1 MKFLVM
7 FLFSILFFAQAE
19 DRGVKVSAK
28 MQSEQRVALVIG
40 NNEYKGV
47 LPKLRNPI
55 NDASDM
61 KNLLESKGFEVI
73 YKEDSSKR
81 DMRKTLNE
89 FYEKIRAGGVGLFY
103 FSGHGIEV
111 DGQNY
116 LVPIDAKLEE
126 KSDVEFE
133 AISLNKITKKMQNA
147 KNRLNIVILDACRND
162 PFSRSLGTGGLA
174 KVEPI
179 GLFVSYS
186 TGAGSVASDGKA
198 GENGLFTKYLI
209 KNMKRSLNL
218 QDVFQQTR
226 EDVYIASNQKQF
238 PAIYNQ
244 TINGKFY
251 FTLPKGGVE
260 SKHESRLVDSTPA
273 PVVYAPK
280 MDSFVKSIIDDKLKD
295 RVSVAKSSSR
305 VKNGLFQ
312 VVLDI
317 QNHQSQKATV
327 NYRYKWFDDEGFEV
341 GENMSIWQPLFLE
354 SNDKTRI
361 KGIAPVPTA
370 SSCKFYLK

>member
-1 MKFLVM
+1 MKSLIIFL
-7 FLFSILFFAQAE
+7 LLIGFFAQAD
-19 DRGVKVSAK
+19 DRAVRVSNK
-28 MQSEQRVALVIG
+28 IEREQRVALVIG
-40 NNEYKGV
+40 NNDYQGV
-47 LPKLRNPI
+47 LSKLRNPI
-55 NDASDM
+55 NDAMAIKKILQSR
-61 KNLLESKGFEVI
+61 GFEVI
-73 YKEDSSKR
+73 YKEDSIKR
-81 DMRKTLNE
+81 EMKSILKR
-89 FYEKIRAGGVGLFY
+89 FYEKIGAGGVGLFY

-116 LVPIDAKLEE
+116 LIPIDAKIDE
-126 KSDVEFE
+126 KSDAEFE

-162 PFSRSLGTGGLA
+162 PFSRSVGTGGLA
-174 KVEPI
+174 KAEPI

-186 TGAGSVASDGKA
+186 TGAGSVASDGKS
-198 GENGLFTKYLI
+198 GENGLFTKYLV
-209 KNMKRSLNL
+209 KNMKRSLDL

-226 EDVYIASNQKQF
+226 EDVYMASNQKQF

-251 FTLPKGGVE
+251 FTFPKGGVE
-260 SKHESRLVDSTPA
+260 PNHKSRVIESTPMVQ
-273 PVVYAPK
+273 PPK
-280 MDSFVKSIIDDKLKD
+280 MDSFVTNIIDPKLKD
-295 RVSVAKSSSR
+295 MVSITKSSSR

-317 QNHQSQKATV
+317 QNHQIQKATV

-361 KGIAPVPTA
+361 KGVAPVPTA
-370 SSCKFYLK
+370 TSCKFYLK

>member
-1 MKFLVM
+1 M
-7 FLFSILFFAQAE
+7 
-19 DRGVKVSAK
+19 
-28 MQSEQRVALVIG
+28 
-40 NNEYKGV
+40 
-47 LPKLRNPI
+47 
-55 NDASDM
+55 
-61 KNLLESKGFEVI
+61 
-73 YKEDSSKR
+73 
-81 DMRKTLNE
+81 
-89 FYEKIRAGGVGLFY
+89 
-103 FSGHGIEV
+103 
-111 DGQNY
+111 
-116 LVPIDAKLEE
+116 
-126 KSDVEFE
+126 
-133 AISLNKITKKMQNA
+133 
-147 KNRLNIVILDACRND
+147 ILDACRND

-198 GENGLFTKYLI
+198 GENGLFTKYLV
-209 KNMKRSLNL
+209 KNMKRSLDL

-251 FTLPKGGVE
+251 FTLPKGGIE
-260 SKHESRLVDSTPA
+260 FKHDTRLVDSTPA

-317 QNHQSQKATV
+317 QNHQSQKATI